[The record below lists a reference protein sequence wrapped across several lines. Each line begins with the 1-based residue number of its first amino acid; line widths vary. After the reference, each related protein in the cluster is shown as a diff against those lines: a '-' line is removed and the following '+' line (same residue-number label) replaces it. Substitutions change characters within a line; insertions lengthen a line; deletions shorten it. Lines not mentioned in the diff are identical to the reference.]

1 MITGFN
7 PADMY
12 AADHIKR
19 VLLTFPGVFSG
30 IGEFT
35 VHKEFVSSKVAGTQ
49 ATLTDPALDRILDFA
64 GEAGMVVIFHNDI
77 NMPFPK
83 PDQEPY
89 MLKQLRALF
98 SRHPN
103 TTIIWAHVGLGRIVQ
118 PVKDQLAMLERAL
131 SNPEMKHVYIDIS
144 WDEVAK
150 YVVQSTETV
159 AMTAA
164 VINKYPDRFL
174 FGTDVVA
181 PSGPEA
187 QKKVYDAYTPLWK
200 ALTRETSEKVRLG
213 NYARLFDAA
222 RVKVR
227 AWEKANE
234 NLPRLQPAPTPAS
247 GIGKGH

>member
-1 MITGFN
+1 
-7 PADMY
+7 
-12 AADHIKR
+12 
-19 VLLTFPGVFSG
+19 
-30 IGEFT
+30 
-35 VHKEFVSSKVAGTQ
+35 
-49 ATLTDPALDRILDFA
+49 
-64 GEAGMVVIFHNDI
+64 
-77 NMPFPK
+77 
-83 PDQEPY
+83 

-103 TTIIWAHVGLGRIVQ
+103 TSIIWAHVGLGRIVQ

-131 SNPEMKHVYIDIS
+131 GDPALKHVSVDIS

-150 YVVQSTETV
+150 YVVQTPEAV

-164 VINKYPDRFL
+164 VMKKYPDRFL

-187 QKKVYDAYTPLWK
+187 QRKVYDMYAPLWK
-200 ALTRETSEKVRLG
+200 ALDRETSEKVRLG

-234 NLPRLQPAPTPAS
+234 NLPRVQPAPTPAS
-247 GIGKGH
+247 GTGKEY

>member
-1 MITGFN
+1 
-7 PADMY
+7 
-12 AADHIKR
+12 
-19 VLLTFPGVFSG
+19 
-30 IGEFT
+30 
-35 VHKEFVSSKVAGTQ
+35 
-49 ATLTDPALDRILDFA
+49 
-64 GEAGMVVIFHNDI
+64 
-77 NMPFPK
+77 
-83 PDQEPY
+83 